1 MIRAYQPD
9 DYHAIAEIFPRA
21 VHEIACA
28 DYTPEQ
34 CYAWSEKE
42 PNPEHWRRRCERKQ
56 PFVYEREGEVVGF
69 LELDPDGHIDCC
81 YVHPKAARQG
91 VASALTQHAVA
102 TAFAR
107 GLDRLHVEASICSKP
122 VFEKQGFE
130 VLYKNNVNIRG
141 VDLINYKME
150 LIKGEHV

>member
-1 MIRAYQPD
+1 MIRPYQPD
-9 DYHAIAEIFPRA
+9 DYLAIAEIFPRA

-28 DYTPEQ
+28 VYTPEQ
-34 CYAWSEKE
+34 CHAWTVNK

-56 PFVYEREGEVVGF
+56 PFVYERDSEVVGF
-69 LELDPDGHIDCC
+69 LELDPDGHIDCA

-91 VASALTQHAVA
+91 VATALIQHAITVA
-102 TAFAR
+102 FER

-122 VFEKQGFE
+122 VFAKQGFD
-130 VLYKNNVNIRG
+130 VLYKNHVNIRG

-150 LIKGEHV
+150 LVKART